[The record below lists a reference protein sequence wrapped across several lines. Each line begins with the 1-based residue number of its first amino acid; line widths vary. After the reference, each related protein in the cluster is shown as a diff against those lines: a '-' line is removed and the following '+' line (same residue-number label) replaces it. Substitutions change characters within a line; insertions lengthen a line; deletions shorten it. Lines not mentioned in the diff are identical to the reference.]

1 MDEREAA
8 KNRWAKANTKSYL
21 LKVMIRT
28 EPEIIQRL
36 AEQDNVNGYIKRLIR
51 EDIERSHA

>member
-1 MDEREAA
+1 MDKKQIANA
-8 KNRWAKANTKSYL
+8 RWDKANTKSYL

-51 EDIERSHA
+51 EDIERSGT